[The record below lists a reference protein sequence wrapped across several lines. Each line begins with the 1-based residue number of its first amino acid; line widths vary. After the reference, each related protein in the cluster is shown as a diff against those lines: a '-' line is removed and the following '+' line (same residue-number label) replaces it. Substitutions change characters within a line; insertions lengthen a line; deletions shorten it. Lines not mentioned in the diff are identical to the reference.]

1 MTVFSRIHILAENVD
16 ADTGKNTL
24 HDPRM
29 KNLLTS
35 PTHVLQPDAFEMM
48 QRTDCGAAIQA
59 LHDSGIF
66 RLPYPKMVMEWSLRE
81 ANPFEFA
88 PDFAANGYEPLHEF
102 IHLEEKHDEKSGK
115 SGIIA
120 EYAFVFTKSRIGGLF
135 ADKLVFAPTD
145 TGLKVAYDKK
155 IDPRILNVAR
165 DAAVIAINAAL
176 VLMNMKGIEREVHT
190 FEPLNKQR
198 ERKGKPRIPQY
209 TYLRIGHVYKAD
221 GTRVKYT
228 EGDHRHMPMH
238 VRAAHTRRQH
248 FGKENA
254 ETKIIFVPSC
264 IVNFDPGSNL
274 SQKPRPKVI
283 KA

>member
-1 MTVFSRIHILAENVD
+1 MTVFSRIHILAENVN
-16 ADTGKNTL
+16 ADTGEGTDK
-24 HDPRM
+24 DPRM
-29 KNLLTS
+29 QNLLTS

-48 QRTDCGAAIQA
+48 KRTDCGAAIQA
-59 LHDSGIF
+59 LHDCDIF
-66 RLPYPKMVMEWSLRE
+66 RLPYPKMIMEWCLRE
-81 ANPFEFA
+81 GNASHFAPEFA
-88 PDFAANGYEPLHEF
+88 NDAWEPLHEF
-102 IHLEEKHDEKSGK
+102 VHLEEKQDASGK
-115 SGIIA
+115 YGIVA
-120 EYAFVFTKSRIGGLF
+120 EYAFVFTKCRIGGLF
-135 ADKLVFAPTD
+135 ADKLAFLPTD
-145 TGLKVAYDKK
+145 TGLTMGFEKN
-155 IDPRILNVAR
+155 IDPRMLDVAKN
-165 DAAVIAINAAL
+165 AAVIAINASL

-190 FEPLNKQR
+190 FTPLNKQR
-198 ERKGKPRIPQY
+198 EKKGKPRIPQY

-238 VRAAHTRRQH
+238 VRSAHTRRQH

-274 SQKPRPKVI
+274 PQKPRPKVI